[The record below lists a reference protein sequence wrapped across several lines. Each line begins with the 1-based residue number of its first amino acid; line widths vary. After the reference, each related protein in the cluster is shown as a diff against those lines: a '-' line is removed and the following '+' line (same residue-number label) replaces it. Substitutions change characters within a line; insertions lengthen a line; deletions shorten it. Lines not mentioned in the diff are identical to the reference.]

1 MTDRKEITP
10 VTDRILDKLILFA
23 LIAQIVF
30 IFGMNLFRADTI
42 IDFDSSSAYLHEM
55 EMGSQGKIFP
65 SEYSYQATMDLDS
78 AAMMSALLYHFTGDI
93 FLSRGIANNLMVLLY
108 IYVVHC
114 ILNHLA
120 LSARWKRF
128 GILLFLIPYSMIML
142 GYWRMLFVGGGF
154 FAVRALVPLLL
165 ISLIPDLDK
174 GSRFRHYAFR
184 LLLLLFFVFLGG
196 LSSGA
201 YLLLCA
207 VFPFLLWEFVRAFLK
222 GDYSQVRSKR
232 TGIATLAVLASVA
245 GLILQKAVGFSS
257 TADSK
262 RILTSSKWAEAVLSS
277 FAGLFELFGGLT
289 THEQVKLF
297 SAEAIGTAV
306 DFAVTFVLLTAILY
320 TVVTCV
326 KKKEISDMKG
336 YILSLMLVNALMCSF
351 LDLKYGVTVF
361 ESRYHIVPMLPSFF
375 LVVMMMEDLSKK
387 DLKKVQL
394 YTLHCL
400 ITGLFLA
407 SMLYGD
413 AQWVYAKTALE
424 SDKLVALDR
433 VIEEEGIST
442 AFIVGED
449 SKELGRKIRVYGK
462 NTHYIV
468 LNDGAES
475 AFRTIWGGTTRYLDH
490 SMHTGKAAII
500 ATQMAYDTLPP
511 YLVAGMNYLRDYD
524 DLLIYVS
531 DKSRFDCVSGP
542 VAGKD
547 CVVDFP
553 YSPGY
558 TYDHAGIDDDGFL
571 VMNAGGGMLEST
583 YTGADG
589 TWDYTVFYE
598 MTNEGGETS
607 PDNEQTKAGGESCV
621 EICVG
626 DNAPAR
632 AELDPAADSVT
643 VRHIVMSGGETVR
656 FAIHAPQGTGIK
668 RIEIRRSR

>member
-78 AAMMSALLYHFTGDI
+78 AAMMSALLYYFTGDI
-93 FLSRGIANNLMVLLY
+93 FLSRGIANNLMV
-108 IYVVHC
+108 
-114 ILNHLA
+114 IL
-120 LSARWKRF
+120 F
-128 GILLFLIPYSMIML
+128 ML

-174 GSRFRHYAFR
+174 GNRFRNYAFR
-184 LLLLLFFVFLGG
+184 LILLLFFVFLGG

-232 TGIATLAVLASVA
+232 TGIAILAVLASVA

-462 NTHYIV
+462 NTHYSDNLCEQIY
-468 LNDGAES
+468 AE
-475 AFRTIWGGTTRYLDH
+475 
-490 SMHTGKAAII
+490 
-500 ATQMAYDTLPP
+500 
-511 YLVAGMNYLRDYD
+511 
-524 DLLIYVS
+524 
-531 DKSRFDCVSGP
+531 
-542 VAGKD
+542 
-547 CVVDFP
+547 
-553 YSPGY
+553 
-558 TYDHAGIDDDGFL
+558 
-571 VMNAGGGMLEST
+571 E
-583 YTGADG
+583 
-589 TWDYTVFYE
+589 
-598 MTNEGGETS
+598 
-607 PDNEQTKAGGESCV
+607 
-621 EICVG
+621 
-626 DNAPAR
+626 
-632 AELDPAADSVT
+632 
-643 VRHIVMSGGETVR
+643 
-656 FAIHAPQGTGIK
+656 
-668 RIEIRRSR
+668 